1 MKLEAADLIE
11 AYEKGELKGK
21 LKEIAA
27 NLKKDDSFMFK
38 RRSGSFF
45 RDDSYPPFYPRY
57 MDEEGTVA
65 GYWTAPEWL
74 EFVEERVGTVDIPE
88 NLRNVKY
95 DDNPILVV
103 ARVKK

>member
-74 EFVEERVGTVDIPE
+74 EFVEEHAGTVDIPE